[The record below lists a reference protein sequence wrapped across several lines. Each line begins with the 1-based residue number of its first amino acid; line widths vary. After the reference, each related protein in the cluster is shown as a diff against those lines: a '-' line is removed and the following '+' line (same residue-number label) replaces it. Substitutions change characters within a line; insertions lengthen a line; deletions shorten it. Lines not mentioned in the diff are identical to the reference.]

1 MARYLY
7 LLALSP
13 VLAVCALFV
22 CCFAGAALCVGLPL
36 AALFG
41 KLEVIWPKS

>member
-1 MARYLY
+1 MGRYLTI
-7 LLALSP
+7 LALSP

-36 AALFG
+36 AALTG
-41 KLEVIWPKS
+41 KLKASLL